1 MKSPGS
7 RVLACAQL
15 AGAALFVIPTL
26 CLIPSTAAAAPVA
39 TCTPAQQLAGAETYV
54 AALADP
60 SFAYDVPVADD
71 VVRFENGVQTGFSG
85 DVMQAELAA
94 HLQYAGITAIK
105 NQHWSGA
112 GNLVRVVY
120 DLEYGV
126 GDLNLADSTID
137 ETFAFNNAC
146 DIARIDAT
154 FSIRPGNSIMGGN

>member
-1 MKSPGS
+1 MKSPASG
-7 RVLACAQL
+7 VLACAQP
-15 AGAALFVIPTL
+15 AGAALFLIAAL

-39 TCTPAQQLAGAETYV
+39 ACTPPQQLAGAETYV

-60 SFAYDVPVADD
+60 AFAYDVPVAAD

-85 DVMQAELAA
+85 DLMKAELAA
-94 HLQYAGITAIK
+94 HLQYGGITGIK
-105 NQHWSGA
+105 NQQWSGA

-126 GDLNLADSTID
+126 GDINVADSTID
-137 ETFAFNNAC
+137 ETFAFNSAC

-154 FSIRPGNSIMGGN
+154 FSIRPGSLITGGN